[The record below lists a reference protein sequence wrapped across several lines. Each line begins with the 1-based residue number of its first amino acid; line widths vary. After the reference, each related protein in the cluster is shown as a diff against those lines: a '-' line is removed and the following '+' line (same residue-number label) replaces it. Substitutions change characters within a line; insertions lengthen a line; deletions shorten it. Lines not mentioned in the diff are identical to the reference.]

1 MGRVTPIAS
10 LGKNGLYDYVIQRIS
25 AVVIAAYFLYILL
38 YLVGSDQITYADW
51 TGLFGAL
58 WMKVFSSITLLMLL
72 AHVWIGVWGVLTDYV
87 TTRIMGPGANTVR
100 LLLEL
105 AVFAVVLVVGVVGLA
120 VFWSV

>member
-25 AVVIAAYFLYILL
+25 AVVIAAYFLYILF